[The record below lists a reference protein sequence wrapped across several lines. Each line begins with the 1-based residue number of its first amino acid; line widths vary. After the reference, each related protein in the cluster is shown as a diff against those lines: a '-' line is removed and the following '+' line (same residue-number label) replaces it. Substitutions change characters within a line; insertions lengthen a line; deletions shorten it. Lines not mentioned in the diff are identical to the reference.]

1 MVLKIK
7 QISKSYPTRNGE
19 LLALHEVDI
28 TVQDQEFI
36 SIVGPSGCGKSTLL
50 KIIAGILPPTRGTV
64 DFQSPNSANTLRTD
78 LVFQE
83 HGLFP
88 WLDVVSNVAF
98 GLKMQGVEKSTRNK
112 KALDFLNKFG
122 LKDFTD
128 AYPYQLS
135 GGMKQRVA
143 LARAI
148 VSDPSIMLMDEP
160 FGALDSQTRMLLQE
174 ELVTF
179 WRDLRK
185 TVIFV
190 THDIDEAI
198 LLSDRVLIMSSRP
211 GKIVK
216 EFLIPTE
223 IKRNLSDRFHPLIH
237 DLKKEIWHLI
247 KYEVQK
253 EIQFAASN

>member
-112 KALDFLNKFG
+112 KALDFLIN
-122 LKDFTD
+122 
-128 AYPYQLS
+128 
-135 GGMKQRVA
+135 
-143 LARAI
+143 
-148 VSDPSIMLMDEP
+148 
-160 FGALDSQTRMLLQE
+160 
-174 ELVTF
+174 LV
-179 WRDLRK
+179 
-185 TVIFV
+185 
-190 THDIDEAI
+190 
-198 LLSDRVLIMSSRP
+198 
-211 GKIVK
+211 
-216 EFLIPTE
+216 
-223 IKRNLSDRFHPLIH
+223 
-237 DLKKEIWHLI
+237 
-247 KYEVQK
+247 
-253 EIQFAASN
+253 